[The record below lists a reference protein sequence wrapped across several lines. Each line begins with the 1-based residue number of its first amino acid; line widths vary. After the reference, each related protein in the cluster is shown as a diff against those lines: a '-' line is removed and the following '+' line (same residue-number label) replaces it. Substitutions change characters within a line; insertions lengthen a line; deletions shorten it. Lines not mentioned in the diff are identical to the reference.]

1 MILKFRFHIP
11 KSTAAVVAAAVVVFS
26 SACRPASKQSEG
38 KEGDPGQVPQ
48 VVEAATPEPTPEAPP
63 KPERLEIATQPLQS
77 IAGRPF
83 DSAPAARVTD
93 STGRFVSGV
102 AVTVALSKNTFTS
115 SSGLQ
120 SLTDAEG
127 VAVFDNLSV
136 EKAESGYFLSFSAE
150 GCPPVE
156 SAEFNVR
163 FAPAR
168 AMSIAVQPGASRA
181 GKPVD
186 GPPTVRVVDSFGNPV
201 PRVPVEVR
209 LQQPANGI
217 LGGATRAITGE
228 NGEAVFTTVSL
239 KGPAREAVLV
249 FDAKA
254 AGVENVA
261 SEHFRV
267 R

>member
-1 MILKFRFHIP
+1 MKFPSRIIQNSSLPLF
-11 KSTAAVVAAAVVVFS
+11 AAALVFS
-26 SACRPASKQSEG
+26 TGCGPAPKDSNDKPETPEST
-38 KEGDPGQVPQ
+38 PPQ
-48 VVEAATPEPTPEAPP
+48 FIEVATPEATPELPP
-63 KPERLEIATQPLQS
+63 KPESLGISTQPLQS
-77 IAGRPF
+77 IAGRLF
-83 DSAPAARVTD
+83 DPAPAARVTD

-254 AGVENVA
+254 AGVANVA
-261 SEHFRV
+261 SEPFRV